1 MGAHVC
7 ACVCV
12 SATIVCTHVPET
24 CTVSRFLVSHSGTDP
39 AALDEA
45 RQARADR
52 DQQVI
57 VASEAKEAA
66 SKAEADLQ
74 ALSESY
80 NTLESEMEDL
90 LVCLGVEVRMPEH
103 LP

>member
-1 MGAHVC
+1 MCV
-7 ACVCV
+7 CVCV

-24 CTVSRFLVSHSGTDP
+24 CTVSRFLVSYPGTDH

-52 DQQVI
+52 DQQVL

-80 NTLESEMEDL
+80 NTLESEIEDL
-90 LVCLGVEVRMPEH
+90 LICLGVEVRMPEH
-103 LP
+103 LA